1 MTNDQHP
8 ITHFKTA
15 FILLI
20 LLAGMGVSCGLGSR
34 VTGEKTPTPLSRL
47 EASATPVST
56 EAAGATEAPP
66 APTPTPAPP
75 TAAAAANRL
84 PIKSIVQIWTLDA
97 DGELMWSGSGSIIS
111 ADGYILTNAHVALSD
126 KYYEVHGLLVALT
139 GAEDEPPK
147 PTYRAETVVYDEDL
161 DLAIIRVVTD
171 MDGNALDY
179 NKLNLPAIELGNSDE
194 VGLGAP
200 LRIIGYPGIGGETI
214 TLTGGEVAGFTSE
227 AGVKGRAYI
236 KTSATIAGGN
246 SGGAGID
253 DEGRLIGVPTQLG
266 YGGDEDIVDC
276 RVLADTN
283 NDGVVDNHD
292 ACIPTGGFINALRPI
307 NLAKPL
313 IQRALSG
320 ETMAQATPAP
330 TEAPRE
336 PISLPDNAGQV
347 LFEDDFSTDTG
358 QWGLI
363 DGLAIADNQ
372 FSFRLTTPSDYIW
385 SVFDGD
391 YGDVDYQVD
400 TRKLGGTD
408 NNSFGQIF
416 RFQDAD
422 NFYAYEISSDGFY
435 LVSKKEDGSWST
447 LIPWTA
453 SSVINKGGENQMAVI
468 AQGSQFS
475 FLVNGVQIDTVQ
487 DGAFGSGALGLLAS
501 SYDEPDV
508 AVAFDNVLVRVP
520 GGQREIAA
528 PAEIAADAAL
538 AFQDDFSS
546 PDPNWNLESGN
557 GVERG
562 EADGELVL
570 RVIDAQT
577 DAWSTYSGANFSDM
591 IVEVDARKTAGPDLN
606 NYGVMCR
613 YKDPDNFYF
622 LQLGSDGTYAISRYL
637 DGEGKMLVDWAKSSA
652 INTGEG
658 VNHIRAEC
666 VGNTL
671 SLYVNDAFLT
681 SVVDSGLGQG
691 KIALGLGTYDEGDV
705 EVRFDNLA
713 VKTPAGSVSGGGVLV
728 ADDFSDNAAGWT
740 EGATDNSKYV
750 IENGEYYL
758 SVLSDQYMIW
768 ARTNQEWENI
778 VVAVDARQVE
788 GPADNEYGLICRYQ
802 DTDNFY
808 QLSISGDGFY
818 RLVMWNQGEF
828 TELLPWERSSA
839 IKQNGEVNRLRAICS
854 ADRIALSVNDIPLF
868 DLTDTTLPLSG
879 DAGMHVGTFD
889 EGGVTLAF
897 DNFVIKNAQ

>member
-1 MTNDQHP
+1 MTKRAN
-8 ITHFKTA
+8 FKTS

-20 LLAGMGVSCGLGSR
+20 LLAGIGVSCGLGSR

-47 EASATPVST
+47 EATATPAPT
-56 EAAGATEAPP
+56 EAVVATEAPP
-66 APTPTPAPP
+66 APTPTFAPSTP
-75 TAAAAANRL
+75 AAAVNRL
-84 PIKSIVQIWTLDA
+84 PIESIVQIWTLDA

-111 ADGYILTNAHVALSD
+111 VDGYILTNAHVVLAD
-126 KYYEVHGLLVALT
+126 KYYDVYGLLVALT

-147 PTYRAETVVYDEDL
+147 PTYRAETIIFDEDL

-171 MDGNALDY
+171 LNGNSLDY
-179 NKLNLPAIELGNSDE
+179 ATLNLPAIGLGNSDE
-194 VGLGAP
+194 VGLGAS

-227 AGVKGRAYI
+227 TGVKGRAYI

-266 YGGDEDIVDC
+266 YGGDDEIVDC

-283 NDGVVDNHD
+283 NDGVIDNHD

-330 TEAPRE
+330 TEVARE

-347 LFEDDFSTDTG
+347 LFEDDFSTDKG
-358 QWGLI
+358 VWGVI
-363 DGLAIADNQ
+363 DGLSIKDNQ
-372 FSFRLTTPSDYIW
+372 FSFRVEQASDYIW
-385 SVFDGD
+385 STFGGD
-391 YGDVDYQVD
+391 YDDLDYQVD
-400 TRKLGGTD
+400 TRKLGGPD

-435 LVSKKEDGSWST
+435 LVSKKEDGSWTT
-447 LIPWTA
+447 LIPWSA
-453 SSVINKGGENQMAVI
+453 SPLINKGGENQMAVI
-468 AQGSQFS
+468 AQRNQFS
-475 FLVNGVQIDTVQ
+475 FLINGVQVDTAQ
-487 DGAFGSGALGLLAS
+487 DSAFSSGALGLLAS
-501 SYDEPDV
+501 SYDEAGV
-508 AVAFDNVLVRVP
+508 TIAFDNVLVRTP

-528 PAEIAADAAL
+528 PTEIDAADTAL

-562 EADGELVL
+562 VEDGELSL
-570 RVIDAQT
+570 RVVDAQT
-577 DAWSTYSGANFSDM
+577 DAWSTYSSANLSDV
-591 IVEVDARKTAGPDLN
+591 IVEVDARKAAGPDLN
-606 NYGVMCR
+606 NYGVLCR

-637 DGEGKMLVDWAKSSA
+637 NGEGKMLVDWAKSTA

-658 VNHIRAEC
+658 VNRIRAEC
-666 VGNTL
+666 AGNTL
-671 SLYVNDAFLT
+671 SLYVNDTLLT
-681 SVVDSGLGQG
+681 SVVDNGLSQG
-691 KIALGLGTYDEGDV
+691 KIALGLGTYDEGNV
-705 EVRFDNLA
+705 EIRFDNLT
-713 VKTPAGSVSGGGVLV
+713 VKTPAGSVSESNVLF
-728 ADDFSDNAAGWT
+728 ADDFTDNTAEWT
-740 EGATDNSKYV
+740 EGANDNSRYV
-750 IENGEYYL
+750 IEDGEYYL

-768 ARTNQEWENI
+768 ARSNQDWGNI
-778 VVAVDARQVE
+778 SVAVDVRQVE
-788 GPADNEYGLICRYQ
+788 GPIDNEYGLICRYQ
-802 DTDNFY
+802 DADNFY
-808 QLSISGDGFY
+808 QLSISSDGFY
-818 RLVMWNQGEF
+818 RLVVWDQGEF

-839 IKQNGEVNRLRAICS
+839 IKQNGEVNYLRAVCS
-854 ADRIALSVNDIPLF
+854 GGHIALSVNDIPLF
-868 DLTDTTLPLSG
+868 DLNDTTLPFSG
-879 DAGMHVGTFD
+879 DVGMHAGTFA
-889 EGGVTLAF
+889 EGGVTVAF
-897 DNFVIKNAQ
+897 DDFVIKNAP